1 MKITEII
8 KRILD
13 LIDRGLNVIEI
24 ILNASNSDKK

>member
-24 ILNASNSDKK
+24 ILNALNSDKK